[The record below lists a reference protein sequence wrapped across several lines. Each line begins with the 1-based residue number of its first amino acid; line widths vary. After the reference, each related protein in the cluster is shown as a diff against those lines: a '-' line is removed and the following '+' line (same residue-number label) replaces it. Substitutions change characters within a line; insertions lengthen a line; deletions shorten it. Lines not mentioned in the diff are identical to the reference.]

1 MRFFCSLN
9 WAPVWDIEAGHFS
22 RGSFVCGNG
31 EADDGDDFNSYNNL
45 EPEKKCQK
53 KKILN

>member
-53 KKILN
+53 KIY